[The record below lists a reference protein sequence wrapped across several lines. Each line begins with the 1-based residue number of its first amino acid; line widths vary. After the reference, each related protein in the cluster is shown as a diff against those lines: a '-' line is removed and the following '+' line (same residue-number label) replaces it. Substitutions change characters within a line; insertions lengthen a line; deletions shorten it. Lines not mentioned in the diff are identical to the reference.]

1 MRQAVLLGNP
11 GTKRTV
17 FMERAAEKTG
27 VRVAFL
33 DWKSWEEQMPDT
45 EVFLKID
52 PPLWDSS
59 SLEELESLVEEYK
72 EKLTRLS
79 YLEKKRSVVF
89 LNHPSAIEALLDKRG
104 CKDTLRRAGIPVTES
119 LGSAGDM
126 EQLTEIMD
134 VCRLNQV
141 FIKPVNGSGAA
152 GVAAFRRQPKTG
164 KMALYTCAADKDG
177 RLINTRRL
185 RRFSE
190 QREIRYLLEKL
201 LKLDCIVERW
211 YAKETYQNMSYDLR
225 AVMQDGKLDYLLA
238 RLSDGPI
245 TNLHLNNHP
254 LAPEELKLSV
264 SVREKVKTLCQNA
277 MACYPGLQS
286 AGIDILLEKDSRRP
300 RIIEMNAQGDLIYR
314 DIYNKNIIYCH
325 QTEMMG
331 RWLSEPL
338 MAGRAE
344 LEKIEYE

>member
-1 MRQAVLLGNP
+1 
-11 GTKRTV
+11 
-17 FMERAAEKTG
+17 
-27 VRVAFL
+27 
-33 DWKSWEEQMPDT
+33 MPDT

-59 SLEELESLVEEYK
+59 SLEELGSLVEEYK

-119 LGSAGDM
+119 LGSAG
-126 EQLTEIMD
+126 
-134 VCRLNQV
+134 
-141 FIKPVNGSGAA
+141 
-152 GVAAFRRQPKTG
+152 
-164 KMALYTCAADKDG
+164 DKDG

-238 RLSDGPI
+238 RLSDGPV

-264 SVREKVKTLCQNA
+264 SVREKVKALCRKA

>member
-11 GTKRTV
+11 ETKRAI
-17 FMERAAEKTG
+17 FMKQAAEKTG
-27 VRVAFL
+27 LRLIFL
-33 DWKSWEEQMPDT
+33 DWRNWRELMPDA
-45 EVFLKID
+45 ELFLKID

-59 SLEELESLVEEYK
+59 SLGELESLVEEYK

-79 YLEKKRSVVF
+79 YLEKKGNIVF
-89 LNHPSAIEALLDKRG
+89 LNHPLVIKALLDKRE

-119 LGSAGDM
+119 LGSVGNM

-134 VCRLNQV
+134 ACRTYQV

-152 GVAAFRRQPKTG
+152 GVAAFRMQPKTG
-164 KMALYTCAADKDG
+164 KMALYTCAADRDG
-177 RLINTRRL
+177 RLVNTRRL

-211 YAKETYQNMSYDLR
+211 YAKETYQNMYYDLR
-225 AVMQDGKLDYLLA
+225 AVLQDGKLDYLLA
-238 RLSDGPI
+238 RLSGGPI

-254 LAPEELKLSV
+254 LALEELKLPV
-264 SVREKVKTLCQNA
+264 PVQEEVTKICKRA

-286 AGIDILLEKDSRRP
+286 AGIDILLEKGSRRP
-300 RIIEMNAQGDLIYR
+300 RIIEMNAQGDLIYQ
-314 DIYNKNIIYCH
+314 DIYDKNMIYRH

-338 MAGRAE
+338 VTNKAE
-344 LEKIEYE
+344 LERIEYE